1 MVMVYVGSV
10 RAYAGKNVVC
20 LGLGRRFL
28 DDGLG
33 LAFAK
38 PYGTGPVQVDG
49 AYTDGDAWM
58 INQVLGLGQT
68 PGDCCPVLRT
78 QDLMAQAYRRQTG
91 DLMAKASEHCH
102 RLGQDKDVLLLCGS
116 GTLRS
121 GAMAGI
127 GGYDLVLELGA
138 KAIIVERYENDFFL
152 DDLIS
157 AARRLGEAL
166 AGVVINGVDRE
177 MNAALEEQV
186 IPFLRDMGIPAF
198 GCLPKDPLLAS
209 VTVRDLAER
218 MGAKALSGLQHMDRL
233 VGRMLIG
240 AMQVGHAR
248 RFFGG
253 EHDFACIVG
262 GDRPDMQMAAIE
274 GGAACLILTGDFY
287 PNDLI
292 LGRAEEHEVPVLVVR
307 QDTFSA
313 AHKLELIQARGALTG
328 GRKTDRAMEL
338 VAQGLDFGALYRA
351 LGMEKA

>member
-10 RAYAGKNVVC
+10 RAFAGKNVVC

-38 PYGTGPVQVDG
+38 PYGAGPVQVEG
-49 AYTDGDAWM
+49 VYTDSDAWM
-58 INQVLGLGQT
+58 VNQVLGLGQA
-68 PGDCCPVLRT
+68 PGDCCPVVRT
-78 QDLMAQAYRRQTG
+78 QDLMALTYRHQTG
-91 DLMAKASEHCH
+91 DLMAKVRDHCQ

-157 AARRLGEAL
+157 AARRLGDNL
-166 AGVVINGVDRE
+166 AGVVINGVDQE

-186 IPFLRDMGIPAF
+186 IPFLRDEGITTF
-198 GCLPKDPLLAS
+198 GSLPKDHLLAS

-218 MGAKALSGLQHMDRL
+218 MGAKTLSGMQHMDRL
-233 VGRMLIG
+233 VERMLIG

-253 EHDFACIVG
+253 GRNFACIVG

-287 PNDLI
+287 PNELI
-292 LGRAEEHEVPVLVVR
+292 LSRAEEHEVPVLVVR

-313 AHKLELIQARGALTG
+313 AHKLELIQAEGSLAGESKTG
-328 GRKTDRAMEL
+328 RAIEL
-338 VAQGLDFGALYRA
+338 AAQGIDFPALYKA
-351 LGMEKA
+351 LGIAKS